1 MGGWGH
7 MEELSYDKVK
17 RTTWRVDVL
26 DRLVLVMEDVTRAV
40 NAAGWALSEDTPV
53 PKIGQN
59 GKDDTGTI
67 QLKAEA
73 QAVVNT
79 TYKYITKTK
88 ETLKPPAT
96 RRQRLWDMLAGD
108 TLMSAYTSLHAAE
121 ANRVLLFS
129 SVQLAAFL
137 PSIRQR
143 AVAFLPASDPNR
155 GALDLI
161 PDPTTALHQA
171 TMARA
176 NGQASR
182 ANGQGVGTSD
192 PAAHTG
198 PPEQQDAKAPAADAA
213 GVAGAAGKGPEA
225 TAVTA
230 SDQAVTTDK
239 EPENSPEP
247 VANEAQDDPQEPDA
261 NAGKVD
267 APQPDGGNSGP
278 GNPPAEGVAPPAGND
293 QGAGKGKTA
302 GGTVPGQGAQPPP
315 PPSGGGPG
323 PGQGPGAN
331 LLTGLLGADQQV
343 AAQVFNAACRA
354 EDQQQLQVRHFRG
367 VLYGTAAALFIV
379 VAVLWIVGS
388 LHPKYFPI
396 CWPTPSAQHPM
407 MMICP
412 NGGSQASVG
421 NMPLVLGMGGIGAVL
436 SVATNLAGLKPAGVR
451 FSLTVA
457 QGLLKIA
464 LGAITA
470 LLGIIL
476 LRTQTNAPGFLASQA
491 GLLTTAVVFGYS
503 QQVFTR
509 LVDRQANTLMDA
521 ASTKTPAADPSV
533 IGRRSS

>member
-1 MGGWGH
+1 
-7 MEELSYDKVK
+7 
-17 RTTWRVDVL
+17 
-26 DRLVLVMEDVTRAV
+26 
-40 NAAGWALSEDTPV
+40 
-53 PKIGQN
+53 
-59 GKDDTGTI
+59 
-67 QLKAEA
+67 
-73 QAVVNT
+73 
-79 TYKYITKTK
+79 
-88 ETLKPPAT
+88 
-96 RRQRLWDMLAGD
+96 MLAGD
-108 TLMSAYTSLHAAE
+108 TLMSAYTNLHAAE
-121 ANRVLLFS
+121 ANRVLLLS
-129 SVQLAAFL
+129 SLQLAAFL

-171 TMARA
+171 TVARTNGQAVRA
-176 NGQASR
+176 NGH
-182 ANGQGVGTSD
+182 GVATSD
-192 PAAHTG
+192 PTAHTG
-198 PPEQQDAKAPAADAA
+198 PPEQQDAKAAA
-213 GVAGAAGKGPEA
+213 AGAAGKGPETA
-225 TAVTA
+225 AVTA
-230 SDQAVTTDK
+230 PDRAPTTNK

-247 VANEAQDDPQEPDA
+247 VANEAQDGPQELDV

-267 APQPDGGNSGP
+267 PPQSDGGNSGP
-278 GNPPAEGVAPPAGND
+278 RNPPAKEVEPPVGND
-293 QGAGKGKTA
+293 QSVEKGKTA
-302 GGTVPGQGAQPPP
+302 GGTVPGDGAQPPP

-323 PGQGPGAN
+323 LGQGPGAN
-331 LLTGLLGADQQV
+331 LLTGMLGADQQV

-388 LHPKYFPI
+388 LYPKYFPV
-396 CWPTPSAQHPM
+396 CWPTPSAHHPM

-412 NGGSQASVG
+412 NGGSQASTG

-436 SVATNLAGLKPAGVR
+436 SVAINLAGLKPAGVR